1 MRKSAISLALSDIS
15 DEFLLEAAQ
24 PKRRSPAL
32 PILAAAACVCLVL
45 LGAFALR
52 ERGSSGIA
60 PQPPISGELTVTIP
74 LVDKNIGNPVNEACM
89 VAFFIYE
96 GRFYESYDAA
106 PIALRGDKLGTVS
119 GSINERSSLTDYAEL
134 SGSIGGDFYAVEG
147 YDPRFLLCKDLS
159 DGEVM
164 LYINNRGIT
173 VHKGAELFDEG
184 FRLTG
189 SYAAVKG
196 LSRNDWFYNTGN
208 FTDLTAHR
216 DVLDTFLAA
225 LNEGT
230 FIRTQDILPDG
241 ADNVY
246 DSLES
251 HHLYFTKPDGVKV
264 HLRLL
269 DGGYVQP
276 DRFREVCVQMD
287 KAAFDA
293 VTALME

>member
-1 MRKSAISLALSDIS
+1 MKKNAISLALSDIS
-15 DEFLLEAAQ
+15 DEFVLEAAQ

-52 ERGSSGIA
+52 AGDPSGIA

-74 LVDKNIGNPVNEACM
+74 LVDKNIGDPIHEACM

-106 PIALRGDKLGTVS
+106 PIALRGEKLGTVN
-119 GSINERSSLTDYAEL
+119 GSIDEWSSPTDYAEL

-147 YDPRFLLCKDLS
+147 YDPGFLLCKDLS

-184 FRLTG
+184 FRLSG
-189 SYAAVKG
+189 SYAAVMG
-196 LSRNDWFYNTGN
+196 QSRYDWFYNTGN
-208 FTDLTAHR
+208 SIDLTEHR
-216 DVLDTFLAA
+216 DVLDAFLAA

-230 FIRTQDILPDG
+230 FVRTQDILPEG

-276 DRFREVCVQMD
+276 DRFRDVCVQMD
-287 KAAFDA
+287 KGAFDA
-293 VTALME
+293 VTALMG